1 MTLVCRAAVCLMT
14 LAQWDPTGKPCGWA
28 CDSVYHCSNC
38 CACESLEINYPST
51 VRTNVG
57 GVCRL
62 TFIRCARYLCS
73 TGLYTVAAATQPL
86 RLRRV
91 HSSKS
96 VYSHLRANQRHLHCC
111 SNNISNPGQTCRKI
125 CPERLI
131 AHPHSL
137 A

>member
-1 MTLVCRAAVCLMT
+1 MTLVCRAGVCVMT
-14 LAQWDPTGKPCGWA
+14 LAQGDPTGKPCGWA

-38 CACESLEINYPST
+38 CACESLELNYPST

-62 TFIRCARYLCS
+62 TFIRCATYLCS
-73 TGLYTVAAATQPL
+73 TGLYTIAAATQPL

-96 VYSHLRANQRHLHCC
+96 VIFVQINATCTAAAHKQN
-111 SNNISNPGQTCRKI
+111 GQTCRKI